1 LIRNARARAAIVVG
15 AGASFV
21 AAAAFADR
29 MGPALFLDPDAAW
42 AFPRLLLGLG
52 LAAAAAFAGAAA
64 ASVFFVWSG
73 TPTAQRD
80 LPPLPLSRGALV
92 ALAATALAVGVLL
105 RFVWLAS
112 VPDPLWLDDVSL
124 IDAALALRGT
134 PGDFADPLRPVPAEV
149 PKPYGSVGV
158 LYLELY
164 RLSLRLAGTTVLGVR
179 LPSAVAGAAAV
190 ATAMLLARALLP
202 AGGAALAGLV
212 LAGLRWSLILSRWGW
227 VMIALAPIADLAALL
242 CLRARRSSGAS
253 PAVAAGAVAG
263 LGAHV
268 YLSAWTVAAALA
280 LFTAIP
286 RSGQR
291 RPSARLPV
299 LFLAGFAL
307 VVAPLVLFRKGGSVA
322 YFART
327 RDHSV
332 VLEIR
337 RQKSLRP
344 AIAAAAIAL
353 AAPWGPADPG
363 ARHDLPG
370 RARLG
375 WIVGVPVAVALGR
388 ALVKPRAEFSALL
401 LCHGAAAFL
410 AVVAGGEADQPNGS
424 RFAYLSTL
432 TAVAAAAG
440 TLALAGAVPPGRR
453 RAGALAA
460 VGLLAVSGA
469 TGARDALL
477 RWPDRR
483 ETFDGFHGQDT
494 LLGRAQARW
503 ERYGAV
509 SPDATLAHSPVLSD
523 AIARF
528 GLDPAASGS
537 AGTAA
542 GPRAFRVVRPAN
554 AASGRTVERIEDRWG
569 RRWGVVVAE
578 PPR

>member
-1 LIRNARARAAIVVG
+1 LIRNSRARAAIVVG

-21 AAAAFADR
+21 AAAALADR
-29 MGPALFLDPDAAW
+29 TGPALFVDPDAAW

-64 ASVFFVWSG
+64 ASAFFVWSG

-80 LPPLPLSRGALV
+80 LAPLPLSRGALV
-92 ALAATALAVGVLL
+92 ALSAAALAVAVLL
-105 RFVWLAS
+105 RFVWLAR
-112 VPDPLWLDDVSL
+112 VPEPLWLDDVSL

-134 PGDFADPLRPVPAEV
+134 PADFADLLRPVPAGV
-149 PKPYGSVGV
+149 AKPYGSVGV

-164 RLSLRLAGTTVLGVR
+164 RISLRIAGTTVLGVR
-179 LPSAVAGAAAV
+179 LPSAVAGAASV

-202 AGGAALAGLV
+202 AGGAALTGLV

-242 CLRARRSSGAS
+242 CIRTRRSGRAS
-253 PAVAAGAVAG
+253 SAVAAGALAG

-268 YLSAWTVAAALA
+268 YLSAWTVATALA
-280 LFTAIP
+280 LFTAVP
-286 RSGQR
+286 GSGDR

-299 LFLAGFAL
+299 LFLVGFAL
-307 VVAPLVLFRKGGSVA
+307 VVAPLVLFRNEGSVA

-327 RDHSV
+327 RDHSLI
-332 VLEIR
+332 LEVR
-337 RQKSLRP
+337 RQKSVRP

-375 WIVGVPVAVALGR
+375 WIVGLPVAVALGR
-388 ALVKPRAEFSALL
+388 ALVKPRAELSALL

-410 AVVAGGEADQPNGS
+410 AIVAGGEADQPNGS

-460 VGLLAVSGA
+460 VGLLAISGA

-477 RWPDRR
+477 RWPERR

-494 LLGRAQARW
+494 LLGRARARW

-509 SPDATLAHSPVLSD
+509 SSDATLAHSPVLPD

-528 GLDPAASGS
+528 GLDPAASAT

-542 GPRAFRVVRPAN
+542 GPRTFRIVRPAD
-554 AASGRTVERIEDRWG
+554 APSGRAVERVEDPWG

>member
-29 MGPALFLDPDAAW
+29 TGPALLLDPDAAW

-92 ALAATALAVGVLL
+92 ALAAAALAVGVLL

-112 VPDPLWLDDVSL
+112 VPDPLWLDDVSQ

-134 PGDFADPLRPVPAEV
+134 PGDFADPLRPVPAGV

-179 LPSAVAGAAAV
+179 LPSAVAGAASV

-242 CLRARRSSGAS
+242 CLRARRSRGAS

-286 RSGQR
+286 RSGER

-307 VVAPLVLFRKGGSVA
+307 LVAPLVLFRKGGSVA

-332 VLEIR
+332 VLEIAVRSRFGR
-337 RQKSLRP
+337 RSRRRRSRSP
-344 AIAAAAIAL
+344 
-353 AAPWGPADPG
+353 
-363 ARHDLPG
+363 LPG
-370 RARLG
+370 VRRTQARGTICPGERAWDGSSACPSRWRSGALSSSRAR
-375 WIVGVPVAVALGR
+375 R
-388 ALVKPRAEFSALL
+388 SRRSFSATAPRPSSRLSP
-401 LCHGAAAFL
+401 AARRT
-410 AVVAGGEADQPNGS
+410 S
-424 RFAYLSTL
+424 R
-432 TAVAAAAG
+432 
-440 TLALAGAVPPGRR
+440 
-453 RAGALAA
+453 
-460 VGLLAVSGA
+460 
-469 TGARDALL
+469 TG
-477 RWPDRR
+477 
-483 ETFDGFHGQDT
+483 H
-494 LLGRAQARW
+494 
-503 ERYGAV
+503 V
-509 SPDATLAHSPVLSD
+509 SPTSRL
-523 AIARF
+523 
-528 GLDPAASGS
+528 
-537 AGTAA
+537 
-542 GPRAFRVVRPAN
+542 
-554 AASGRTVERIEDRWG
+554 
-569 RRWGVVVAE
+569 
-578 PPR
+578 